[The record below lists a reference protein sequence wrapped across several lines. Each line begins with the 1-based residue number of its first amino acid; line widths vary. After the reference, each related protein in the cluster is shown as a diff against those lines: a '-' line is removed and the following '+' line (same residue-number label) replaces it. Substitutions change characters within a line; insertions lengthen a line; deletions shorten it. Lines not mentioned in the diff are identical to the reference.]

1 MSQTKRE
8 QAISHIRYLR
18 RELPKK
24 YPIKSVINDIEYLR
38 HGLLAQI
45 LNV

>member
-1 MSQTKRE
+1 MSSTT
-8 QAISHIRYLR
+8 ALTIP

-24 YPIKSVINDIEYLR
+24 YPIKSVINDIDYLR

-45 LNV
+45 LIV